1 MKLELPRALEERIAE
16 LVRSGFYNSAEEFIT
31 EAVRLHLQNQKFKE
45 LERISE
51 KWISGSIYK
60 IPYWQDNNLLD
71 FKSPYSIS

>member
-51 KWISGSIYK
+51 KWVNNGIYR
-60 IPYWQDNNLLD
+60 IPYWDDRGTPITKWTFSL
-71 FKSPYSIS
+71 